1 MRKALRR
8 SAPEVLTIAVLLV
21 TSILSLVFINS
32 LVEPPKLLFGR
43 SLTAIAPSLFPV
55 IILAALA
62 GLCAILMLMMRMAGA
77 ETADS
82 VEDLSASE
90 WRRGMAFFAIMI
102 CYALTM
108 APFGFLISSA
118 IAMIA
123 MSLLMGTRSIPQLL
137 SVAVGGP
144 ILLYLAATRLLAVS
158 LPELN
163 AVEIFYSRLLGE

>member
-1 MRKALRR
+1 MRKTIRR
-8 SAPEVLTIAVLLV
+8 AAPEVLTIATLLV
-21 TSILSLVFINS
+21 TSVLALVFINY

-43 SLTAIAPSLFPV
+43 SLTAIEPSLFPLIV
-55 IILAALA
+55 LALLA
-62 GLCAILMLMMRMAGA
+62 GLCAILMWMMRTAGA

-82 VEDLSASE
+82 VEDLSGEE

-108 APFGFLISSA
+108 APFGFLIASA

-123 MSLLMGTRSIPQLL
+123 MSLLMGTRSILQIICV
-137 SVAVGGP
+137 SVIGP
-144 ILLYLAATRLLAVS
+144 MLLYLAATRLLAVA

-163 AVEIFYSRLLGE
+163 AIEVFYARLLGE

>member
-1 MRKALRR
+1 MRKSLLR
-8 SAPEVLTIAVLLV
+8 ATPEVLTIVTLLV
-21 TSILSLVFINS
+21 ISVLALVFINS

-43 SLTAIAPSLFPV
+43 SLTAIEPSLFPLIV
-55 IILAALA
+55 IALLAL
-62 GLCAILMLMMRMAGA
+62 LCAILMFLFRFAGA

-82 VEDLSASE
+82 VEDLSAEE

-123 MSLLMGTRSIPQLL
+123 MSLLMGTRS
-137 SVAVGGP
+137 
-144 ILLYLAATRLLAVS
+144 
-158 LPELN
+158 
-163 AVEIFYSRLLGE
+163 